1 MKIIVCSGDSHT
13 CGQGAVGFFGED
25 SSRAVYHVD
34 GKGFGRYSRFTCESY
49 VEQVRRFVN
58 GYTGSSSTEVEYDSI
73 AKWYG
78 FDTEFGNAIV
88 DKTLKIRNN
97 ADLVLLLFAEQTT
110 PAEVSIYLDG
120 ELYKTEKL
128 YAEKT
133 RFGDYSFRFI
143 PVHCSGVKDIEVRPT
158 AGKVLL
164 SRIEYHSGEYA
175 VVNAGIGSCTTV
187 RFLNDFFDYCIDAFS
202 PEIILAEAHT
212 INDWITGCTP
222 DEYEANLRKLL
233 HRMKSVTD
241 KTMMI
246 TVAPIL
252 DPQTIN
258 GSKEYIE
265 YINASKAA
273 AEKENV
279 TLIDAHKSFSDMMSN
294 MTADEQFEKLFSD
307 RWHVNT
313 YGHSIY
319 ADCIIDK
326 LKGAL
331 Q

>member
-13 CGQGAVGFFGED
+13 CGQGAVGFFED
-25 SSRAVYHVD
+25 DSARAVYHVD
-34 GKGFGRYSRFTCESY
+34 GKGFGRYSRFSCESY

-58 GYTGSSSTEVEYDSI
+58 GYTGSQSTEVEYDSI

-78 FDTEFGNAIV
+78 YDTEFGCAVLDKPLKMRNA
-88 DKTLKIRNN
+88 
-97 ADLVLLLFAEQTT
+97 ADLILLLFAEQTT
-110 PAEVSIYLDG
+110 AAEVSINLDG
-120 ELYKTEKL
+120 KLYKTETL

-143 PVHCSGVKDIEVRPT
+143 PVHCSGVKEIEIVPT
-158 AGKVLL
+158 RGKVLL
-164 SRIEYHSGEYA
+164 SRVEYHSGEYA
-175 VVNAGIGSCTTV
+175 VVNAGVGSCTTV
-187 RFLNDFFDYCIDAFS
+187 RFINDFFDYCIDAFK

-222 DEYEANLRKLL
+222 DEYELNLRKLL
-233 HRMKSVTD
+233 SRMKAVTD

-258 GSKEYIE
+258 GSAEYIE
-265 YINASKAA
+265 YIKASKRA

-279 TLIDAHKSFSDMMSN
+279 EIVDAHKAFSDMMAE
-294 MTADEQFEKLFSD
+294 MTPDQQFKELFSD

-313 YGHSIY
+313 YGHTIY
-319 ADCIIDK
+319 ADQIINK
-326 LKGAL
+326 LRGIL
-331 Q
+331 